1 MRQTGGMQDETA
13 AKRPTDRALPV
24 GMQIAGAWAWRI
36 LAIAGVIALFLLLVS
51 TLQLIVVP
59 MMIAILISA
68 LLVPGAAFLQRH
80 GWPKWV
86 AIVAVILAVLVV
98 LAGLGFLVVTQII
111 DELPELRHRTFHA
124 YSDIKVFLTAGPF
137 HFSDHQLN
145 GFFRDGV
152 KALQTDTNGL
162 LAGALSIGSS
172 FTHFFTGLLLTV
184 FGTVILLIDGRS
196 VWKWVVRLFPRRARD
211 AVDGAGQAGWQTL
224 ASFVKVQIFVALVNS
239 VGIGVIAGILRI
251 PLAFPIAVAV
261 FLGSFIPVVGSIVTG
276 IIAVFVALVYNGWVV
291 ALIMLAGVLFI
302 HLLESQVLQ
311 PLVMGSA
318 VRVHPLAIVFAV
330 AGGALV
336 AGIAGALFAVPVVA
350 TVNTMVHF
358 IARGTGKPAP
368 ASGAPALATP
378 DPDPKDPTDV

>member
-1 MRQTGGMQDETA
+1 MQHDTA
-13 AKRPTDRALPV
+13 PSRPTDRALPA
-24 GMQIAGAWAWRI
+24 GMRIAGAWAWRI
-36 LAIAGVIALFLLLVS
+36 LAIAGVIALFLFLVS

-59 MMIAILISA
+59 LMVAILISA

-86 AIVAVILAVLVV
+86 AIVAVILAVLAV

-137 HFSDHQLN
+137 HFSDRQLN

-196 VWKWVVRLFPRRARD
+196 VWRWVVRLFPRRARS
-211 AVDGAGQAGWQTL
+211 AVDGAGQAGWRTL
-224 ASFVKVQIFVALVNS
+224 TSFVKVQIFVALVNS

-311 PLVMGSA
+311 PLVMGNA
-318 VRVHPLAIVFAV
+318 VKVHPLAVVFAV

-358 IARGTGKPAP
+358 VARGTWKPLDPAP
-368 ASGAPALATP
+368 SPH
-378 DPDPKDPTDV
+378 PDPKDTTDV

>member
-1 MRQTGGMQDETA
+1 MRQTDGMQHDTA
-13 AKRPTDRALPV
+13 PSRPTDRALPA
-24 GMQIAGAWAWRI
+24 GMRIAGAWAWRI
-36 LAIAGVIALFLLLVS
+36 LAIAGVIALFLFLVS

-59 MMIAILISA
+59 LMVAILISA

-86 AIVAVILAVLVV
+86 AIVAVILAVLAV

-137 HFSDHQLN
+137 HFSDRQLN

-196 VWKWVVRLFPRRARD
+196 VWRWVVRLFPRRARS
-211 AVDGAGQAGWQTL
+211 AVDGAGQAGWRTL
-224 ASFVKVQIFVALVNS
+224 TSFVKVQIFVALVNS

-311 PLVMGSA
+311 PLVMGNA
-318 VRVHPLAIVFAV
+318 VKVHPLAVVFAV

-358 IARGTGKPAP
+358 VARGTWKPLDPAP
-368 ASGAPALATP
+368 SPH
-378 DPDPKDPTDV
+378 PDPKDTTDV